1 MSTFTLPA
9 ELTIAYAAQTRE
21 ALLQA
26 LADGCTEFD
35 ARQVDAIDTS
45 GVQLLLALQRSLQ
58 ANQTGLT
65 LLAPSVAVLDAL
77 RLYGLGDLLTPS
89 H

>member
-21 ALLQA
+21 TLLQA
-26 LADGCTEFD
+26 LADGCNEFD
-35 ARQVDAIDTS
+35 AHQVESIDTS

-58 ANQTGLT
+58 ANQMALT
-65 LLAPSVAVLDAL
+65 LLAPSAVVLDAL

>member
-26 LADGCTEFD
+26 LADGCNEFD
-35 ARQVDAIDTS
+35 AQKVESIDTS

-58 ANQTGLT
+58 ANQMALT
-65 LLAPSVAVLDAL
+65 LSAPSVVVLDAL